1 QQLSIRWEPQMQE
14 IVNRHNDKDSDFLFP
29 LIDSRKPD
37 YRKQYLSA
45 YSKLNRHLKSIGKL
59 LGLTNPLT
67 FHRSRHSWASIARE
81 NNVPLSVICEGM
93 GHDSEKTT
101 RIYLASL
108 DSSIVDKANSDILK
122 LLE

>member
-1 QQLSIRWEPQMQE
+1 MQE
-14 IVNRHNDKDSDFLFP
+14 IVNIHNDKDSDFLFP

-37 YRKQYLSA
+37 YRSQYLGA
-45 YSKLNRHLKSIGKL
+45 YCMLIRRLKSIGRR
-59 LGLTNPLT
+59 LGLSNPLT

-108 DSSIVDKANSDILK
+108 DSSVVDKANSDIMK
-122 LLE
+122 LLEK